1 MQNITVNLNLNRGSC
16 RILKPLYLGETVDL
30 NFDAEGIY
38 SLILTEPFADSPKD
52 GIAVWA
58 QSSEG
63 KLALTR
69 KALHNAFKKA
79 DATQPNMTISAK
91 VFVQDE
97 SGATVADGEVVI
109 EYSPAAYIMDTADY
123 PTAEEILNIAR
134 NAANSAE
141 NSRSLA
147 VSAAERAESHRSAA
161 ERAKDAAESAVQAAE
176 GAKSAAERA
185 VENAGAEAGHA
196 AKEAADAREAATEA
210 KNALASGSEVIKAAV
225 EEEKKRAEAKELE
238 IETNVAK
245 INEGLNSTA
254 EALNAVKDTADKA
267 SEALKTKADLVDGK
281 IPASQIPGSVDDI
294 EEVSSFSEF
303 PAKGE
308 ANKIYLALDTN
319 KAYRWGGSTYVEISP
334 SIALGDTHTTAFPG
348 NRGAA
353 VEAAVAEEATRAKG
367 AEAALDGRV
376 KKLEENGGGSGGYRL
391 VEQPEG
397 DVQLQDRSMTH
408 LTEANITK
416 EWSAGCDEWDDET
429 GDNIV
434 HEATN
439 VDWIKKESRP
449 FIYDGK
455 ESFVARFPWLP
466 GFLFPIVPVSDVVA
480 GESYYFGDMLDEDGN
495 FKYSIFDKIECTL
508 KSITSQYLSYYNT
521 IPQIEFVMTSEDDGG
536 EFRGAFTDFNFTFSD
551 ELYDGEIM
559 HGLEVY
565 EYNVSFENDLVPPE
579 VAEHPDG
586 WWILDFEGSANEL
599 PGPGDTIS
607 CIAYWED
614 WDVGFEGPRYRVNMT
629 FPEDMPDY
637 TLSYAEKKAKAS
649 CKATIKN
656 GDSQTELDLGDVTVS
671 WGKEEEEQWDEET
684 GDYVYIPR
692 TFINISDSV
701 YTLQIG
707 VSLEFSVFES
717 KYGSEM
723 EEPSDFDVGRKVTVN
738 ALDVDADNF
747 YSSLYSTMRVSEH
760 FKLLPPEPDKHGGAR
775 DLLLCIDLPADRQI
789 ELPGVTEAEEGLF
802 ALTAGR
808 TLISIT
814 EPVSGELYASARQLP
829 TENA

>member
-1 MQNITVNLNLNRGSC
+1 MTNLNIIPNFEKKTAKFTGTIAAGEKIHVTISDIGGYIGGVENLRLRAVGSDGGTLAQFPPLGEESLNWVKDGDTIECDLNLNTVQMLEAVPPAARVMVLFVLDNPEDE
-16 RILKPLYLGETVDL
+16 ILYFKSFFAVDHWPRRVGEEEPVDL
-30 NFDAEGIY
+30 GGYTDFVAEVKNSI
-38 SLILTEPFADSPKD
+38 EEAE
-52 GIAVWA
+52 A
-58 QSSEG
+58 
-63 KLALTR
+63 
-69 KALHNAFKKA
+69 
-79 DATQPNMTISAK
+79 
-91 VFVQDE
+91 
-97 SGATVADGEVVI
+97 VI
-109 EYSPAAYIMDTADY
+109 ESASEKAM
-123 PTAEEILNIAR
+123 
-134 NAANSAE
+134 NAS
-141 NSRSLA
+141 
-147 VSAAERAESHRSAA
+147 
-161 ERAKDAAESAVQAAE
+161 K
-176 GAKSAAERA
+176 
-185 VENAGAEAGHA
+185 NALEA
-196 AKEAADAREAATEA
+196 A
-210 KNALASGSEVIKAAV
+210 KNAEEAV
-225 EEEKKRAEAKELE
+225 E
-238 IETNVAK
+238 VAK
-245 INEGLNSTA
+245 KIE
-254 EALNAVKDTADKA
+254 EEFD
-267 SEALKTKADLVDGK
+267 TKADKTAL
-281 IPASQIPGSVDDI
+281 
-294 EEVSSFSEF
+294 ETEVS
-303 PAKGE
+303 
-308 ANKIYLALDTN
+308 
-319 KAYRWGGSTYVEISP
+319 
-334 SIALGDTHTTAFPG
+334 
-348 NRGAA
+348 
-353 VEAAVAEEATRAKG
+353 RAKG

-376 KKLEENGGGSGGYRL
+376 KGLEEISINPSYRL
-391 VEQPEG
+391 TTLPAGET
-397 DVQLQDRSMTH
+397 QLQDRSMTH

-429 GDNIV
+429 GDIIV

-723 EEPSDFDVGRKVTVN
+723 EELSDFDVGRKVTVN